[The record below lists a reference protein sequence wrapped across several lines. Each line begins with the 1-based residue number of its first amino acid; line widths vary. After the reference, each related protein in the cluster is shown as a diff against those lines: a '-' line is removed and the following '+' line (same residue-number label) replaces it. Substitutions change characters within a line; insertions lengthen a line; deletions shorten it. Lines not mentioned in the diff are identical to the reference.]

1 MKFTI
6 GERVSILNET
16 GSYLILE
23 ISDTKIKVEDEH
35 GFDSE
40 VPISLI
46 VKTKPIDSSR
56 IVIKDGDKFNPVR
69 KKRDLNRIPSIDLHF
84 EALIED
90 DNRYS
95 SYDKLNY
102 QIKRFREFI
111 NQNLAKRKTKVL
123 VIHGIGE
130 GRLKSEI
137 MTLIYKSEGY
147 AMHDANYSPQGV
159 GASFI
164 EITLSEAEPI

>member
-1 MKFTI
+1 MEKTPADA
-6 GERVSILNET
+6 SAALNE
-16 GSYLILE
+16 
-23 ISDTKIKVEDEH
+23 
-35 GFDSE
+35 
-40 VPISLI
+40 
-46 VKTKPIDSSR
+46 
-56 IVIKDGDKFNPVR
+56 
-69 KKRDLNRIPSIDLHF
+69 
-84 EALIED
+84 D
-90 DNRYS
+90 DDRYS

-137 MTLIYKSEGY
+137 TTLIHKSEGY

-164 EITLSEAEPI
+164 EITLSEAEPL